1 MLRDISCSFQNF
13 QIAPFH
19 PFQLLLH
26 SCSSNLKEVCWLF
39 ILLFDFIHWH
49 GTGGLP
55 GKHLITCLWNSD
67 MTRVT
72 ASLQFAGHCC
82 DRDRKT
88 HRGGIFSPACCC
100 GQITQKPT
108 AAAVGGIMPSPYGMA
123 QRAFTSAALCIR
135 ALSTV
140 LKVWLSALNWLRRN
154 LTLAKIIKI

>member
-1 MLRDISCSFQNF
+1 MLRHISCSFQNF

-26 SCSSNLKEVCWLF
+26 SCSSNLKEVCRLF
-39 ILLFDFIHWH
+39 TLLFDFIHWH

-72 ASLQFAGHCC
+72 ASLQCAGHCC
-82 DRDRKT
+82 DRDGKT
-88 HRGGIFSPACCC
+88 HRGGIFLLLAAAVRSHR
-100 GQITQKPT
+100 TPT

-140 LKVWLSALNWLRRN
+140 LKVCLSALNWLRRN
-154 LTLAKIIKI
+154 LT